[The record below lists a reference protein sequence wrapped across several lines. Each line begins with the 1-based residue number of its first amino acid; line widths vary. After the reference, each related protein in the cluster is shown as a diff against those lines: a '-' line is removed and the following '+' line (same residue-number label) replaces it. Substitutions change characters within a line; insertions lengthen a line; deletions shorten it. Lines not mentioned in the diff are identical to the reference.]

1 MDEKREFPL
10 KPTIRFWH
18 KEMIYKSGRIE
29 SLAMDRDELFVEI
42 VFSYIKRMFERVL
55 STFRFVVH

>member
-1 MDEKREFPL
+1 
-10 KPTIRFWH
+10 
-18 KEMIYKSGRIE
+18 MIYKSGRIE

-55 STFRFVVH
+55 STFRLVVH